1 MFLKIV
7 KSANKTDYIYVVES
21 YRDDNGS
28 INHRYLF
35 SLGKLK
41 DFISTPIFK
50 KLAQKALALDQ
61 GFDMGVADLSCLSEG
76 EVLKYGHFV
85 IKRLWDKFNLD
96 EMLGNKINTA
106 RKRRFNISNAVF
118 YMVCKHILE
127 PDSKLGMYESQDKRQ
142 METLMAHGLT
152 PEEAVDIIVKGI
164 LN

>member
-85 IKRLWDKFNLD
+85 IKRLWDKFDLD
-96 EMLGNKINTA
+96 DCLFLMKI
-106 RKRRFNISNAVF
+106 S
-118 YMVCKHILE
+118 L
-127 PDSKLGMYESQDKRQ
+127 
-142 METLMAHGLT
+142 
-152 PEEAVDIIVKGI
+152 
-164 LN
+164 